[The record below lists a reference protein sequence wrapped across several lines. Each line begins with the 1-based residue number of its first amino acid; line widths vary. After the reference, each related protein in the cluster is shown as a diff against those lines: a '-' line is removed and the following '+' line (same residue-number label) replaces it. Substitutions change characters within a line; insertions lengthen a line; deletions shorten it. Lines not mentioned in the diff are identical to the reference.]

1 MIIDLLILFSFL
13 LLVFTAGA
21 AVDAF
26 CEWRLLRRYK
36 RPVQHT
42 KRKTPLDYYTEWEK
56 KIMEDEDNNK

>member
-26 CEWRLLRRYK
+26 FEWKSLRKYK

-42 KRKTPLDYYTEWEK
+42 KKKNPLDYYAEWEK
-56 KIMEDEDNNK
+56 KIMKDEDNNR